1 MNTEEFGKRK
11 KRPNGKKRDAVS
23 LIALALMLI
32 LVLYVFTCRVQGDLP
47 YLFNKAF
54 VRITSGSMEPTI
66 PTDSYIIVRRL
77 TWEEASSLKKDDI
90 IIFTVEQGDIAGK
103 FNTHRIYSVNDDGTY
118 TTIGDYNVKP
128 DDYTVRPDQVLGMY
142 VKNADRLTRAYN
154 ECMEHKMLLIASA
167 AMLLLAYFVICTAS
181 DMMQKKHADAKAIAA
196 SAVEQLKKDDM
207 ARHEIEER
215 VKKELERLRAEGNLT
230 DLSLGNTSDNPCA
243 PDRDAVPTEKSPADT
258 DLKQSSVSE
267 SATEANP
274 APAGNSQDTLG
285 SESTTETNPAPAG
298 SSQDAPGSESTT
310 EANPAPAGNSQ
321 DALGSESATEAN
333 PASAGNSQD
342 TPSSESNNTN

>member
-66 PTDSYIIVRRL
+66 PTDSYIVVRRL
-77 TWEEASSLKKDDI
+77 TREEASSLKKDDI

-154 ECMEHKMLLIASA
+154 ECLENKMLLIAA
-167 AMLLLAYFVICTAS
+167 AATLIIAYFVICTAS

-215 VKKELERLRAEGNLT
+215 VKKELERLRAMGSLT
-230 DLSLGNTSDNPCA
+230 DASLGA
-243 PDRDAVPTEKSPADT
+243 PDGNASPPTTPDT
-258 DLKQSSVSE
+258 DGEPK
-267 SATEANP
+267 P
-274 APAGNSQDTLG
+274 
-285 SESTTETNPAPAG
+285 
-298 SSQDAPGSESTT
+298 
-310 EANPAPAGNSQ
+310 
-321 DALGSESATEAN
+321 
-333 PASAGNSQD
+333 
-342 TPSSESNNTN
+342 